1 MKSDGAGGYTFSD
14 DEEAAA
20 RQQATNDGTLKTPSK
35 ADDAAQVAQMRAGQN
50 AFKKADATRAAPSPG
65 SAGRKTGG
73 KGGSSSSL
81 RSKVASPVMSKFSSD
96 DLAGAVM
103 GALGYII
110 VINYLRGGLP
120 QVRGWFA
127 AKFLNRPYKAAATPG
142 GEKSATSTTPTTP
155 PNTNVKNAA

>member
-35 ADDAAQVAQMRAGQN
+35 ADAAAQVAQMRAGQN
-50 AFKKADATRAAPSPG
+50 AFKKADATPSPG

-81 RSKVASPVMSKFSSD
+81 RSKVASPVSKFSSD